1 MDNRAQSI
9 GIIHFFVSLG
19 VGAIVLWIV
28 QKIGSP
34 ILSGAETATTN
45 GTANQATNWLQT
57 GVDYL
62 PMIFLFIAF
71 FGITALAVFQRGAG
85 R

>member
-1 MDNRAQSI
+1 MDTRAQSI

-19 VGAIVLWIV
+19 VGAIVFWIV
-28 QKIGSP
+28 SEIGSP
-34 ILSGAETATTN
+34 ILSGAESATTN
-45 GTANQATNWLQT
+45 GTANQATGWLQT
-57 GVDYL
+57 GLDYL

-71 FGITALAVFQRGAG
+71 FGITALAVFQRRGG